1 MRLTE
6 KDFPGIVCGRARSF
20 RSEAWTEALS
30 SSPARPE
37 AFLMSFGCAII
48 RQEVFSLIGGL
59 DVTMP
64 QSADLD
70 WFLRCREQNVAIAT
84 IDGVVLLYRRHE
96 QNMTRDVVAGR
107 EALMRTVRQSLDRR
121 RKNSAVVE
129 SLASWESLGRGK

>member
-1 MRLTE
+1 
-6 KDFPGIVCGRARSF
+6 
-20 RSEAWTEALS
+20 
-30 SSPARPE
+30 
-37 AFLMSFGCAII
+37 MSFGCAII